1 LNKQS
6 ILAGGMLSAAC
17 TGELIAADKLKN
29 TTRII
34 KLKVLGKKDL
44 SLC

>member
-1 LNKQS
+1 
-6 ILAGGMLSAAC
+6 MLSAAC

-29 TTRII
+29 TKRII
-34 KLKVLGKKDL
+34 KLKVLARKYL